1 MLQFTASDFERVKH
15 CQNCSNTSDCLIHR
29 KLYQSSVL
37 FTWNI
42 ASGDYEVLDYGK
54 LKLVGNRIRGTSN
67 SAGRSQNQLVKKLN
81 KLTKKL
87 FHSGEARV
95 DLHNDKQY
103 LDHLRILDA
112 DENRTKD
119 SLVDLKNCIE
129 FFRRHPYD
137 TPDSV
142 SSLSST
148 SNSED
153 SVLSFSSDDDFDEN
167 TDDFSKSLL
176 SA

>member
-1 MLQFTASDFERVKH
+1 M
-15 CQNCSNTSDCLIHR
+15 
-29 KLYQSSVL
+29 
-37 FTWNI
+37 
-42 ASGDYEVLDYGK
+42 
-54 LKLVGNRIRGTSN
+54 
-67 SAGRSQNQLVKKLN
+67 
-81 KLTKKL
+81 
-87 FHSGEARV
+87 